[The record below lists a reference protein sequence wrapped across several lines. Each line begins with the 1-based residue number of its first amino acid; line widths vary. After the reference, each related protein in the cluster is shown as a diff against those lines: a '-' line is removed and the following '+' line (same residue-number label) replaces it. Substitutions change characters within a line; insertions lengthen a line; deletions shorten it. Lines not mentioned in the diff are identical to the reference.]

1 MIETLLDIEAT
12 VSILSDKS
20 STPSADAPKTKRRKK
35 TAKGAVKKAGLKS
48 GSLKEPIQD
57 KGVC

>member
-1 MIETLLDIEAT
+1 MTSANIRTINNSFSL
-12 VSILSDKS
+12 VKNILKGGYLG
-20 STPSADAPKTKRRKK
+20 KCHRKLFS
-35 TAKGAVKKAGLKS
+35 AKGAVKKAGLKS